1 MNCTD
6 AYHEALTR
14 HFSST
19 AAPAPMPA
27 PAPTTEAAAPVT
39 DDTVQ
44 GDGSGTVGDGAA
56 TKRRLACAPG

>member
-19 AAPAPMPA
+19 AVPMPA

-39 DDTVQ
+39 DDTVR
-44 GDGSGTVGDGAA
+44 GDGSGTVGDGAEPG
-56 TKRRLACAPG
+56 RLAERALH